1 MCGCVTVLIAY
12 LSDGKT
18 DEKKKKI
25 YWAAFRVLREVLRQG
40 QIPPPSSVA
49 EVWQSSCGD
58 ETKISF
64 KIHLLSSL
72 CEIL

>member
-49 EVWQSSCGD
+49 
-58 ETKISF
+58 
-64 KIHLLSSL
+64 
-72 CEIL
+72 